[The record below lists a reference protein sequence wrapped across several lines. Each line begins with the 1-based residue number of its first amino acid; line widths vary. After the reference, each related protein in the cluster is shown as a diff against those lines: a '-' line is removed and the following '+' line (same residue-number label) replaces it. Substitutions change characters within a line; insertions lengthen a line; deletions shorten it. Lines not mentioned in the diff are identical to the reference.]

1 MMSDQRPTLY
11 VAAPVD
17 QDSLAQII
25 ERVRRR
31 AHFALRLA
39 FPPEPPDSALIFLA
53 IFTGWHDDL
62 WQQFSTA
69 YVASQT
75 RGHPF
80 LLCYQLPPTPGTPPE
95 MAAKLENLFTRL
107 DDNRHKYHG
116 ESAVL
121 DSAHEWKR
129 RLEADLIRLAKAHRW
144 QTPINPQLQE
154 ESRRLDVAFSPDAQS
169 LRLQL
174 CLPSSTG
181 FRYNLPLY
189 RKRAHDPHEPQGLAP
204 LFVRGEDD
212 LIQPVLI
219 QVEVKGTQP
228 SQRQCLVW
236 PKADSEVMHFA
247 PSTDPVKVLIKQTL
261 VDGSLLL
268 LGETSVSASQGEW
281 VVASLPLPAL
291 FTSPNASPYQTIAPN
306 TLNYIHLPGE
316 EAADHEDDD
325 LKP

>member
-1 MMSDQRPTLY
+1 MMSDLRPTLY

-31 AHFALRLA
+31 AHFAPRLA

-69 YVASQT
+69 YLANQAQG
-75 RGHPF
+75 RPF
-80 LLCYQLPPTPGTPPE
+80 LLCYRLPSPPGTPPE
-95 MAAKLENLFTRL
+95 AVAKLQTLFARL
-107 DDNRHKYHG
+107 DDNRHKYQG
-116 ESAVL
+116 ESAIL
-121 DSAHEWKR
+121 DSTHEWKQ

-144 QTPINPQLQE
+144 QTPINPQLLE

-174 CLPSSTG
+174 CLPSSAG
-181 FRYNLPLY
+181 FRYNLPHY
-189 RKRAHDPHEPQGLAP
+189 RKRAHDPHESQGLAP

-219 QVEVKGTQP
+219 QVEIQGARP

-236 PKADSEVMHFA
+236 PKSDSEVMHFTA
-247 PSTDPVKVLIKQTL
+247 STDPVKILIKQTL
-261 VDGSLLL
+261 IDGSLLL
-268 LGETSVSASQGEW
+268 LGEASVNASQGEW
-281 VVASLPLPAL
+281 LVTSLPLPAL
-291 FTSPNASPYQTIAPN
+291 FTSATTSPYQSIAPN

-325 LKP
+325 LNP